1 MLDRV
6 DSSLL
11 GPDRISTLF
20 EGRGRDEV
28 SGRSFTLDTSLE
40 RVFGRGATMLAI
52 EFEGAT
58 EVVDPST
65 SGSSSYS
72 EKEITFSTPARDEV
86 SKKRVRGNSS
96 FGNLSGISEVKANHE
111 FSSEEEMSED
121 AVKKPRLTSED
132 HETESDFIDEPDLD
146 SRMVTADDVRGA
158 MGSVVGQPS
167 EVPLSDPGPS
177 HSDEKPPV
185 RGTQ

>member
-1 MLDRV
+1 V

-11 GPDRISTLF
+11 RPGRISTVF

-40 RVFGRGATMLAI
+40 RVFGSGATMLAI

-58 EVVDPST
+58 EVVDPGP
-65 SGSSSYS
+65 SGSSSDS
-72 EKEITFSTPARDEV
+72 EKEMTFSTPAREEIR
-86 SKKRVRGNSS
+86 KKRVRGNSS
-96 FGNLSGISEVKANHE
+96 FGNLSGISEVKENNE
-111 FSSEEEMSED
+111 LSSEEETSEE

-132 HETESDFIDEPDLD
+132 YGTGSDFDDPELD
-146 SRMVTADDVRGA
+146 TRMVTEDDVRGE
-158 MGSVVGQPS
+158 MGSVVGQPN

-177 HSDEKPPV
+177 HSGEKPPDT
-185 RGTQ
+185 GAQ

>member
-1 MLDRV
+1 
-6 DSSLL
+6 
-11 GPDRISTLF
+11 
-20 EGRGRDEV
+20 
-28 SGRSFTLDTSLE
+28 
-40 RVFGRGATMLAI
+40 MLAI

-65 SGSSSYS
+65 SGSSSDS
-72 EKEITFSTPARDEV
+72 DKEITFSTPARDEV
-86 SKKRVRGNSS
+86 SKKRVYR
-96 FGNLSGISEVKANHE
+96 GNLSGISEVKANHE

-177 HSDEKPPV
+177 HSDEEPPV
-185 RGTQ
+185 SGTQ